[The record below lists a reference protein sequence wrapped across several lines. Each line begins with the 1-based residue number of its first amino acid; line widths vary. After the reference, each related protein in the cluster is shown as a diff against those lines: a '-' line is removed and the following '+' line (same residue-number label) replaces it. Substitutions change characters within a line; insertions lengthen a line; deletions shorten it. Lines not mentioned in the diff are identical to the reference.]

1 MVHFLLY
8 WFGIPP
14 WKNGLKPKKKK
25 HIMKWWQFACVH
37 PPIFRQTHILIIL
50 IKSPLNH
57 HSITILDHF
66 CPVTVG
72 RGVCKADRWDFQISM
87 ISISENVFWN
97 SKYLK
102 LIWKYVRCF
111 LLYTWLYAVPTR
123 LVPTSSSTTHAIP
136 CSWHRFQRMCFS
148 GIYVPTGITK
158 ACQDVSNNICIC
170 IYTFKN
176 TI

>member
-1 MVHFLLY
+1 MVHFYCIGLSEKL
-8 WFGIPP
+8 GIPP

-25 HIMKWWQFACVH
+25 TIMKRWLFVCVH

-50 IKSPLNH
+50 IKSPFNH

-66 CPVTVG
+66 CPATLG
-72 RGVCKADRWDFQISM
+72 RGVCKANGWDFQISM

-123 LVPTSSSTTHAIP
+123 LVPTSVFH
-136 CSWHRFQRMCFS
+136 
-148 GIYVPTGITK
+148 
-158 ACQDVSNNICIC
+158 
-170 IYTFKN
+170 YTRNSMFLASLPEN
-176 TI
+176 VF